1 MLHSVAFSCNE
12 GWMDS
17 HYRALLKDAQ
27 LLLDRQGSDGV
38 NKLVLR
44 QLKNQLEDS
53 EFARTAALKA
63 RQNCELE
70 LQETQTQLEDVCR
83 WVISILWDQNP
94 FQGQSRAGGE
104 DGEGGER
111 AGGPG
116 FAAEGE

>member
-1 MLHSVAFSCNE
+1 MRKSK
-12 GWMDS
+12 
-17 HYRALLKDAQ
+17 ALLKDAQ
-27 LLLDRQGSDGV
+27 MLLDRQGSDGV

-83 WVISILWDQNP
+83 WMTLVSFDFWFHFTL
-94 FQGQSRAGGE
+94 QGKS
-104 DGEGGER
+104 
-111 AGGPG
+111 
-116 FAAEGE
+116 